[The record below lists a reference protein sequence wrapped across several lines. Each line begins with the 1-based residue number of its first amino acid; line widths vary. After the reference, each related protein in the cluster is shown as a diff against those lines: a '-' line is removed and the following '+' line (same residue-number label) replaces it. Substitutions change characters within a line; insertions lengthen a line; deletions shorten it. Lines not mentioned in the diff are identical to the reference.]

1 MRNKSETISMAW
13 SINSFPWLVFIAVL
27 VFGSGSLAKTQVSD
41 VTGSTEQSSD
51 DSSVTPVTRPFSA
64 GEGEARKYFK
74 KKTDQES
81 PDDEKTTGAPEH
93 FLAVHAGGFFSSD
106 SYSWGSTNHT
116 PNPGRLQGGV
126 TYKLSPFGHAADWV
140 VRGDFIGYQ
149 FNDGTALNFSVLPM
163 LIFPDVATTFP
174 LYFGLG
180 FGPGVFFQQIDNL
193 STLSFNY
200 ELVAGARFFNI
211 IGSTGFFVETGLKNE
226 IHILSQGQ
234 FNGFFL
240 SVGALFVF

>member
-126 TYKLSPFGHAADWV
+126 TYKLSP
-140 VRGDFIGYQ
+140 
-149 FNDGTALNFSVLPM
+149 M